1 MQLKKLSLQESKFVQ
16 EIQEYDTGKYV
27 LKLSLFNN
35 TPFSMYAINEGQ
47 FLIRYTSHQ
56 ITNKFLDRKL
66 KKVLQLN
73 ISNEEQEQLSNIL
86 ISGYLYEAICRAGV
100 SVSILTAN
108 LSLIKDFVHKCLQQW
123 NVSSPYEFT
132 LITPQI
138 EEYSSGTCIKRTCFL
153 KGYTGNYEIGLSHK
167 NDIFLNNGKKIYYLL
182 QPDILK
188 SYPLNSTK
196 IGVVEKAL
204 YWMMLANMHFNVG
217 YGDNIFCLQID
228 FDGFLDVEE
237 HYEDA
242 DIWGYEDPNKWFETP
257 AYMHELLKVKNP
269 ESIELNAKT
278 IESLM
283 LASIKLKRQYGS
295 NDSF

>member
-1 MQLKKLSLQESKFVQ
+1 MQFKKLSLEQSKFTQ
-16 EIQEYDTGKYV
+16 GIKEYDTNKYM
-27 LKLSLFNN
+27 LKLNLHNA
-35 TPFSMYAINEGQ
+35 PFSLYAINEGQ

-56 ITNKFLDRKL
+56 ITDIFLDRKL

-73 ISNEEQEQLSNIL
+73 ISNKEQEQLSNIL

-100 SVSILTAN
+100 SVSALTAN

-138 EEYSSGTCIKRTCFL
+138 EEYSSGACVKRTCFL

-188 SYPLNSTK
+188 SHPLNSTK

-228 FDGFLDVEE
+228 FGGFLDVKE
-237 HYEDA
+237 YYKDA
-242 DIWGYEDPNKWFETP
+242 DIWGYENSNKWFETP
-257 AYMHELLKVKNP
+257 AYMHELLEVKNP
-269 ESIELNAKT
+269 ESIELNDET

-283 LASIKLKRQYGS
+283 LASIKLKRIY
-295 NDSF
+295 NNHDEY

>member
-1 MQLKKLSLQESKFVQ
+1 MQLLGQSKSTQ

-27 LKLSLFNN
+27 LKLSLPNIS
-35 TPFSMYAINEGQ
+35 FSIYAINDGQ

-73 ISNEEQEQLSNIL
+73 ISNKEQEQLSNIL

-100 SVSILTAN
+100 PVSILTDN
-108 LSLIKDFVHKCLQQW
+108 LNIIKNFVHKCLQQW
-123 NVSSPYEFT
+123 NVSFPYEFT

-188 SYPLNSTK
+188 SHPLNSTK

-204 YWMMLANMHFNVG
+204 YWMMLANMRFNVG
-217 YGDNIFCLQID
+217 NGDNIFCLQID

-237 HYEDA
+237 YYEDA
-242 DIWGYEDPNKWFETP
+242 DIWGYENPNNWFKTP
-257 AYMHELLKVKNP
+257 AYMCELLEVKNP
-269 ESIELNAKT
+269 KSIELTAET